1 MKKICCAAML
11 WLLTLA
17 WLPSARAL
25 SITLDPRGGFQVA
38 PGGTLLL
45 DINIDGLRSGG
56 LNTELGAFQFDLLF
70 DPTLFQFVAGLPSAF
85 GSGLGVVGDPGSALG
100 FVDLVAPG
108 QLHLAEVSLLDGA
121 TLRAMQGDAFL
132 LGTLAFNVT
141 MPPPPVPPDTIIV
154 ADDILLGDAAG
165 DRILGLA
172 NVNPQVILQVD
183 EPGTLAALALGL
195 AAMAGVRRRGH
206 GAAPRRIMAPWR
218 PGAV

>member
-1 MKKICCAAML
+1 M
-11 WLLTLA
+11 
-17 WLPSARAL
+17 
-25 SITLDPRGGFQVA
+25 
-38 PGGTLLL
+38 
-45 DINIDGLRSGG
+45 
-56 LNTELGAFQFDLLF
+56 
-70 DPTLFQFVAGLPSAF
+70 
-85 GSGLGVVGDPGSALG
+85 
-100 FVDLVAPG
+100 APG

-172 NVNPQVILQVD
+172 NFNPQVILQVD

-206 GAAPRRIMAPWR
+206 GTAPRRIMAPWR